1 MEAKLLRVAALTAI
15 APIAWGSTYF
25 VTRQWLP
32 DGIPLTGAALRAL
45 PAGLL
50 LLLLARRLPH
60 GDWWWRTAVISLLTV
75 GGFFVLIYVAGTRLP
90 SGVAATLM
98 ASSALVVV
106 VLARLLLGERARA
119 RTYVGAVL
127 GIVGVALLVN
137 AASGGLDRWGVAA
150 SLLAMLSSSLGF
162 VLTKRWGPP
171 VGPMTF
177 TAWQLTCGG
186 LLLVPVA
193 LAVEGVPQPFAPAEL
208 LGFAHLTL
216 IATAVAYVVW
226 FRGLLLL
233 PAGTVGIIGLFNPLA
248 GAMLGIAVAGERL
261 SAGQTVGALL
271 IVVAVA
277 LGIRWGSGRRE
288 RGEVAAPAEVPVA
301 ARATADSTTGL
312 HMHEGAET
320 LGLSTVTDLQ
330 ISCAEE

>member
-1 MEAKLLRVAALTAI
+1 MEAKTLRVAALTAI

-50 LLLLARRLPH
+50 LLLLTRRLPH
-60 GDWWWRTAVISLLTV
+60 GDWWWRTAAISLLTV

-119 RTYVGAVL
+119 RTYAGAVL

-137 AASGGLDRWGVAA
+137 AAAGGLDRWGVAA

-162 VLTKRWGPP
+162 VLTKRWEPP

-193 LAVEGVPQPFAPAEL
+193 LVIEGVPEPFAPAEL
-208 LGFAHLTL
+208 IGFAYLTL
-216 IATAVAYVVW
+216 IATAVAYVIW
-226 FRGLLLL
+226 FRGLSLL

-261 SAGQTVGALL
+261 SAGQTAGALL
-271 IVVAVA
+271 IVVAVV
-277 LGIRWGSGRRE
+277 LGIRWGSGPRARGPRR
-288 RGEVAAPAEVPVA
+288 RVSVLSRIYNSAVPKSKV
-301 ARATADSTTGL
+301 
-312 HMHEGAET
+312 
-320 LGLSTVTDLQ
+320 VT
-330 ISCAEE
+330 